1 MEQEPVYQQVWLL
14 GSFHVNS
21 TTDFGSCSRICFL
34 LPIFVC
40 LEGLCTVTGDCTL
53 FVVCLQN
60 TAPLNIWFFGN
71 LSEFVKLLCGSF
83 QGQHINIVLSI
94 KVPMGSSLLWQKL
107 ITGLKGL
114 NVIFI

>member
-1 MEQEPVYQQVWLL
+1 MHFHKVLYTVY
-14 GSFHVNS
+14 
-21 TTDFGSCSRICFL
+21 
-34 LPIFVC
+34 C
-40 LEGLCTVTGDCTL
+40 LFTKYS
-53 FVVCLQN
+53 
-60 TAPLNIWFFGN
+60 PLNINFFGD